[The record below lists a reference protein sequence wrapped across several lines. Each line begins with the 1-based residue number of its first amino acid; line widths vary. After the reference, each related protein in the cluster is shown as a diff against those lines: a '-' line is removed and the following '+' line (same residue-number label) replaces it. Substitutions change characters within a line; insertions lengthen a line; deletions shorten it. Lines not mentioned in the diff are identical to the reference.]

1 MIKFQD
7 LKEIHNKASIMNEN
21 SNCFDEII
29 NNEKITEIVKGEG
42 FSRTDVLDIL
52 EKLHIEY
59 TNTNS
64 KKILTMY
71 KCFKYIFNYFQYE
84 SNYTND
90 KNKIITAYS
99 YALKIIE
106 KNNILGLEPSHDDK
120 IQCLFKSIEY
130 FRKKGI
136 KIKIVNGKISCNES
150 AKIARSIDL
159 KLASLGIWGI
169 IQLISIINKWEDT
182 EIYKYID
189 ASKSMI
195 TPIGYIFNKALKH
208 LNPPMISIERS
219 EKIFR
224 DVVEISSHY
233 ISLYSIQKYGF
244 SQLQFIYSSPS
255 SMIDLLSQQAIADQV
270 FKIGQYDASSIFSF
284 IEFVNDQYDFIEIKI
299 LKDIAKYVLDCPLNI
314 PITLNQELSKISDQ
328 YDKSVFEEI
337 LSLLTHT
344 NVNSEFITVNDLL
357 KINYTKKP
365 FLKNLK
371 GIIFLNHNFFYVGF
385 YNVLFKILYSK
396 NKARDQGSLIEKFA
410 EYQLAHTND
419 SFIEGEKKYKVS
431 KSMRN
436 SLNISAQE
444 LESDMI
450 VFNEKSI
457 AFFEIKLREL
467 VPESR
472 SGNPY
477 FILDDLTQSLI
488 RSQTQLN
495 KHLRYLTQSKK
506 IHFESNQVLEYKDED
521 IFKISVS
528 SLDFFGLSSRLV
540 YINFLKSIINLK
552 LDFNEKFQKE
562 VSFINKHL
570 NNFSEEIQKNEK
582 IEDILTGS
590 AFHNTA
596 YLNVFQ
602 LIFLIHRSKSKNKS
616 LIDEIMKTRSIL
628 LDQTDFYYYYKYFD

>member
-21 SNCFDEII
+21 SNCFDEMI
-29 NNEKITEIVKGEG
+29 NNEKIKEIVKGEG
-42 FSRTDVLDIL
+42 FSRTDVLDLL

-59 TNTNS
+59 INTNN

-99 YALKIIE
+99 YTLKIIE

-136 KIKIVNGKISCNES
+136 KIKIVNGEISCNES

-169 IQLISIINKWEDT
+169 IKLISIINKWEGT

-208 LNPPMISIERS
+208 LNPPMISIKRS

-244 SQLQFIYSSPS
+244 SQFQFIYSSPS

-328 YDKSVFEEI
+328 YDKSVFEET

-344 NVNSEFITVNDLL
+344 NVNSEFITINDLL

-365 FLKNLK
+365 FLKNPR
-371 GIIFLNHNFFYVGF
+371 GIIFLNHNFLYVGF

-396 NKARDQGSLIEKFA
+396 NKAEDQGLLIEKFA
-410 EYQLAHTND
+410 EYQLVHTND

-431 KSMRN
+431 KSMRK

-477 FILDDLTQSLI
+477 FILNDLTQSLV

-540 YINFLKSIINLK
+540 YINFLKSILTFK
-552 LDFNEKFQKE
+552 LDFNEKFHKE
-562 VSFINKHL
+562 VSFINKHF

-590 AFHNTA
+590 AFYNTA

-628 LDQTDFYYYYKYFD
+628 LDQTDFYYYKYFD